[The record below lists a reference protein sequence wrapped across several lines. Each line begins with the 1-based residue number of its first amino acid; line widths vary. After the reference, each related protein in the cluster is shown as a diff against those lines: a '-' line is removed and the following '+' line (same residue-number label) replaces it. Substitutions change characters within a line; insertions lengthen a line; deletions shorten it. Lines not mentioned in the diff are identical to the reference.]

1 MTESK
6 FPSPFD
12 IETPAGA
19 EGWQGMYNWYH
30 LFGDERRELDEQRF
44 WFADRLHHPD
54 VIHPYDE
61 IQCECWWQS
70 LGAFNT
76 RIFSMPPAFG
86 VDQRILNGRLYVT
99 PVPAPPEEIAGRA
112 TEFATRASH
121 YYENWDAIYEEWK
134 VKVTAKLD
142 EIRAIEFA
150 PLPDLE
156 PIETVEKHI
165 GHSAGFRMVRDFE
178 QLVLTMYE
186 TYQYHFEL
194 LNIGYAAYLNFFQ
207 LCKTAFP
214 GIGDQSIARMVGG
227 LRVDLYRPDD
237 ELRRLAKEAERL
249 GIAETVLAE
258 DLSAADLFER
268 LSGDPNG
275 KAWVEDWNATADPWF
290 VINTDP
296 GHPGGYHT
304 YDTWADVPDIPLV
317 SVREYLRRHREGE
330 NIDRDT
336 AAVLRERDRITAEYR
351 ELMSPDDHATFD
363 QAVELARLVFRY
375 IEEHVLYIEHWMW
388 ATFWAKSKQLS
399 RALAAMGEVDEPE
412 DMFFLRRG
420 EVTEAIYDCVVGWSV
435 GSRPRG
441 ADYWRP
447 IITERKRIFE
457 ALKAWEPPP
466 ALGPPPEEVNE
477 PFTVMLWGITTSS
490 VAGWLDD
497 GDDDGQTTLRGLGA
511 SPGVVEGPARVLKH
525 VNELGSVQPGEILVC
540 PATSPAWAPIFTRI
554 AATVSDVGGIMS
566 HTAIVCREYGMPAV
580 VGTGNA
586 VATIRTGQLLRVDGN
601 SGVVTLLD
609 QDTD

>member
-54 VIHPYDE
+54 VTHPYDE
-61 IQCECWWQS
+61 IQCECWWQG

-76 RIFSMPPAFG
+76 RVFSMPPAFG

-99 PVPAPPEEIAGRA
+99 PVAAPADEIAARA
-112 TEFATRASH
+112 AEFATRASH
-121 YYENWDAIYEEWK
+121 YYENWDAIYDEWK

-156 PIETVEKHI
+156 PIETVEKHV

-178 QLVLTMYE
+178 RLVVTMYE

-227 LRVDLYRPDD
+227 LHADLYRPDD

-249 GIAETVLAE
+249 GIAETVLLE
-258 DLSAADLFER
+258 ELSAAELFER

-275 KAWVEDWNATADPWF
+275 KAWVEDWHATSDPWF

-304 YDTWADVPDIPLV
+304 YDTWADIPDIPLV
-317 SVREYLRRHREGE
+317 SVREYLRRFREGE

-336 AAVLRERDRITAEYR
+336 AGVLRERDRITAEYR
-351 ELMSPDDHATFD
+351 ELMSSDDQAAFD
-363 QAVELARLVFRY
+363 QAVDLARVVFRY

-399 RALAAMGEVDEPE
+399 RALAAMGEIDEPE

-447 IITERKRIFE
+447 IITERKGIFE

-490 VAGWLDD
+490 VAEWLDD
-497 GDDDGQTTLRGLGA
+497 GDEDGPTTLRGLGA
-511 SPGVVEGPARVLKH
+511 SPGVVEGRARVLTH
-525 VNELGSVQPGEILVC
+525 VSELSSVKSGEILVC
-540 PATSPAWAPIFTRI
+540 PGTSPAWAPIFTRI

-566 HTAIVCREYGMPAV
+566 HTAIVCREYRMPAV

-586 VATIRTGQLLRVDGN
+586 VSRIRTGQMLRVDGS

-609 QDTD
+609 

>member
-1 MTESK
+1 MTASK
-6 FPSPFD
+6 FPSPFE

-19 EGWQGMYNWYH
+19 EGWEKMYNWYH
-30 LFGDERRELDEQRF
+30 LFGEERRELDEQRF

-54 VIHPYDE
+54 VLPPYDE
-61 IQCECWWQS
+61 IQCECWWQA

-99 PVPAPPEEIAGRA
+99 PVPAPPEDIPARA
-112 TEFATRASH
+112 AEFAARASH
-121 YYENWDAIYEEWK
+121 YYENWDAIYDEWK
-134 VKVTAKLD
+134 VKVTARLD

-156 PIETVEKHI
+156 PIETVEQHV

-178 QLVLTMYE
+178 RLVVTMYE
-186 TYQYHFEL
+186 TYQFHFEL
-194 LNIGYAAYLNFFQ
+194 LNIGYAAYLNFFA
-207 LCKTAFP
+207 LCKAAFP
-214 GIGDQSIARMVGG
+214 GITDQSIARMVGG

-249 GIAETVLAE
+249 GVAETVLDE
-258 DLSAADLFER
+258 GLSAAQLFER

-304 YDTWADVPDIPLV
+304 YDTWADTPDIPLV
-317 SVREYLRRHREGE
+317 SVREYLRRFRDGE
-330 NIDRDT
+330 SIDRDT
-336 AAVLRERDRITAEYR
+336 AGVLRERDRITAEYR
-351 ELMSPDDHATFD
+351 ELMSPEDHASFD
-363 QAVELARLVFRY
+363 QAVDLARLVFRY

-399 RALAAMGEVDEPE
+399 RALAAMGEIDEPE

-420 EVTEAIYDCVVGWSV
+420 EVSESIYDCVVGWSV

-447 IITERKRIFE
+447 IIAERRRIFE
-457 ALKAWEPPP
+457 ALEAWEPPP

-497 GDDDGQTTLRGLGA
+497 DGGDADGPATLRGLGA
-511 SPGVVEGPARVLKH
+511 SPGVVEGRARVLKH
-525 VNELGSVQPGEILVC
+525 VSELASVEPGEVLVC

-609 QDTD
+609 

>member
-1 MTESK
+1 MTEST

-12 IETPAGA
+12 IETPPGA
-19 EGWQGMYNWYH
+19 EGWQKMYNWYH
-30 LFGDERRELDEQRF
+30 LFGEERREVDEQQF

-54 VIHPYDE
+54 VMHPYDE
-61 IQCECWWQS
+61 IQCECWWQA

-76 RIFSMPPAFG
+76 RIFAMPPAYG
-86 VDQRILNGRLYVT
+86 VDQRIVNGRLFITAVS
-99 PVPAPPEEIAGRA
+99 APPEDIPARA
-112 TEFATRASH
+112 EEFSRRASH
-121 YYENWDAIYEEWK
+121 YYENWESIYAEWK

-150 PLPDLE
+150 PLPHLE
-156 PIETVEKHI
+156 PVETVEQHV

-178 QLVLTMYE
+178 RLVTTMYE
-186 TYQYHFEL
+186 TYQYHFEM

-227 LRVDLYRPDD
+227 LQVDLYRPDD

-249 GIAETVLAE
+249 GIAETVLDE
-258 DLSAADLFER
+258 SKTVEQLFAQ

-275 KAWVEDWNATADPWF
+275 KAWVADWTATSDPWF

-304 YDTWADVPDIPLV
+304 YDTWADIPDIPMV
-317 SVREYLRRHREGE
+317 SVREYLRRFRAGE
-330 NIDRDT
+330 SIDRDT
-336 AAVLRERDRITAEYR
+336 AGVLRERDRITAEYR
-351 ELMSPDDHATFD
+351 DLMSPEDHAAFD
-363 QAVELARLVFRY
+363 QAVALARLVFRY

-388 ATFWAKSKQLS
+388 ATFWGKSKQLA
-399 RALAAMGEVDEPE
+399 RTMAAMGYFADAE

-420 EVTEAIYDCVVGWSV
+420 EVTESLYDMVVGWSV
-435 GSRPRG
+435 GAAPRG
-441 ADYWRP
+441 PGYWKP
-447 IITERKRIFE
+447 IIAERREIFA
-457 ALKAWEPPP
+457 ALQAWEPPP
-466 ALGPPPEEVNE
+466 ALGVPPKEVNE
-477 PFTVMLWGITTSS
+477 PLTVMLWGINNDLIKEWGQ
-490 VAGWLDD
+490 ADD
-497 GDDDGQTTLRGLGA
+497 GDGRTLRGLGA

-525 VNELGSVQPGEILVC
+525 VGELGSVQPGEILVC

-586 VATIRTGQLLRVDGN
+586 VATVKTGQQLRVDGN

-609 QDTD
+609 